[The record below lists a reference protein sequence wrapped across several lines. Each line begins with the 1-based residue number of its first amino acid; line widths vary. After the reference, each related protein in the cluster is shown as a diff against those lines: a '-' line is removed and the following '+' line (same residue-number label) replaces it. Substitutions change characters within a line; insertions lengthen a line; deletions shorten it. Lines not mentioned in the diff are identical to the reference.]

1 MSTHHHSLHSPV
13 AVAAVGAVAVTA
25 ASAVVEV
32 SPGQDVTFPLFMLGA
47 PVATGAVL
55 AARGLRWQ
63 LGAAAWSLAALA
75 WLVLDW
81 AINHEDV
88 AFHAVV
94 AVMFIGLVALGAA
107 LTGAGRRLRTGVGRT
122 SVFTP
127 QKGAGPTFGADAGSS
142 ALTTD
147 PSRNG

>member
-1 MSTHHHSLHSPV
+1 MSTHKHALHSPV
-13 AVAAVGAVAVTA
+13 ALAVLGALAITG
-25 ASAVVEV
+25 ASAIVEV

-47 PVATGAVL
+47 PLATGAVL

-63 LGAAAWSLAALA
+63 IGAAAWALAALG

-94 AVMFIGLVALGAA
+94 AALFIGLVAAGAA
-107 LTGAGRRLRTGVGRT
+107 GTRGARRLR
-122 SVFTP
+122 
-127 QKGAGPTFGADAGSS
+127 AGG
-142 ALTTD
+142 
-147 PSRNG
+147 

>member
-1 MSTHHHSLHSPV
+1 MSTHRHSLHSPV
-13 AVAAVGAVAVTA
+13 AVAVLGALVVTA

-47 PVATGAVL
+47 PVLTGAAL
-55 AARGLRWQ
+55 QAGGRRWR
-63 LGAAAWSLAALA
+63 LGAAAWSLAALV

-94 AVMFIGLVALGAA
+94 AVLFAALVALGAGLVSA
-107 LTGAGRRLRTGVGRT
+107 ARHLRGGRAT
-122 SVFTP
+122 
-127 QKGAGPTFGADAGSS
+127 A
-142 ALTTD
+142 
-147 PSRNG
+147 